1 MPKKRDYQAEYTRRV
16 ASAASRGLSR
26 SQARGHAR
34 STEAPIKPR
43 RIASDNKLEA
53 ALRELRKSGNRDA
66 AAKAARVAPERFR
79 RFLAQNVEVQGRGRN
94 LKITDNRN
102 RDMLVLSNGE
112 ARELRLRD
120 FEQASLNGR
129 HLAAARN
136 FVSSNDRDLLVEFEG
151 LSVIDAKGKAHLLE
165 TDPNILHRI
174 AAAGHEIYH
183 EVYRLTV

>member
-1 MPKKRDYQAEYTRRV
+1 MARNRDYKAEYARRV
-16 ASAASRGLSR
+16 ASATARGLSR

-34 STEAPIKPR
+34 MGEAPLKASS
-43 RIASDNKLEA
+43 IASDKKLEA
-53 ALRELRKSGNRDA
+53 ALRELRKSGNREA

-79 RFLAQNVEVQGRGRN
+79 RFLAQNVEIHGRGQS
-94 LKITDNRN
+94 LKITDNRP

-129 HLAAARN
+129 HLAAVHN
-136 FVSSNDRDLLVEFEG
+136 FINSNDRDLLAEFEG

-165 TDPNILHRI
+165 TDPNTLHRI
-174 AAAGHEIYH
+174 AAAGGEVFHEIY
-183 EVYRLTV
+183 RLII